1 MLHIKNVCT
10 PYKGNTNILHLYL
23 YIIDNLIQCGINIV
37 PINLG
42 SLKKTLNINETNSYR
57 KFINT
62 SYYIMTMKYVI
73 DSEDKIYEIVCINY
87 NDRNNPDCSYQVN
100 NKPSNDNDQ
109 VLIVNVKILNI
120 YKTNQYIFCNKY
132 YFDTLYSDRY
142 EILINKS

>member
-1 MLHIKNVCT
+1 MKETFLKWGVIM
-10 PYKGNTNILHLYL
+10 NIED
-23 YIIDNLIQCGINIV
+23 IIDNLIQCGINIV

-42 SLKKTLNINETNSYR
+42 SLKRTLNINETSYH

-62 SYYIMTMKYVI
+62 SYYIITMKYIV
-73 DSEDKIYEIVCINY
+73 DSENKIYEIVCINY
-87 NDRNNPDCSYQVN
+87 NDRNNPDYSYQVN

-132 YFDTLYSDRY
+132 YFDTVYSDRY

>member
-1 MLHIKNVCT
+1 M
-10 PYKGNTNILHLYL
+10 NIED
-23 YIIDNLIQCGINIV
+23 IIDNLIQCGINIV

-73 DSEDKIYEIVCINY
+73 DSEDKIYEIICINY

-100 NKPSNDNDQ
+100 NKPSSDNDQ

>member
-1 MLHIKNVCT
+1 MKIED
-10 PYKGNTNILHLYL
+10 
-23 YIIDNLIQCGINIV
+23 IIDNLIQCGINIV

-42 SLKKTLNINETNSYR
+42 SLKRTLNINEINSYR

>member
-1 MLHIKNVCT
+1 M
-10 PYKGNTNILHLYL
+10 NIED
-23 YIIDNLIQCGINIV
+23 IIDNLIQCGINIV

-42 SLKKTLNINETNSYR
+42 SLKRTLNINETNSYR

-62 SYYIMTMKYVI
+62 SYYIMTMKYFI
-73 DSEDKIYEIVCINY
+73 DTEDKMYEIVCINY

-120 YKTNQYIFCNKY
+120 YKSNQYIFCNKY
-132 YFDTLYSDRY
+132 YFDTMYSDKY

>member
-1 MLHIKNVCT
+1 MKETFLKWGVIM
-10 PYKGNTNILHLYL
+10 NIED
-23 YIIDNLIQCGINIV
+23 IIDNLIQCGINIV

-42 SLKKTLNINETNSYR
+42 SLKRTLNINETSYH

-62 SYYIMTMKYVI
+62 SYYIITMKYIV
-73 DSEDKIYEIVCINY
+73 DSENKIYEIVCINY
-87 NDRNNPDCSYQVN
+87 NDRNNPDYSYQVN

-120 YKTNQYIFCNKY
+120 YKTNQYIFCNKH

>member
-1 MLHIKNVCT
+1 M
-10 PYKGNTNILHLYL
+10 NIED
-23 YIIDNLIQCGINIV
+23 IIDNLIQCGINIV

-73 DSEDKIYEIVCINY
+73 DSKDKIYEIVCINY
-87 NDRNNPDCSYQVN
+87 NDRNNPDHSYQVN

-132 YFDTLYSDRY
+132 YFDTLYSDKY

>member
-1 MLHIKNVCT
+1 M
-10 PYKGNTNILHLYL
+10 NIED
-23 YIIDNLIQCGINIV
+23 IIDNLIQCGINIV

-42 SLKKTLNINETNSYR
+42 SLKRTLNINETGSYR

-62 SYYIMTMKYVI
+62 SYYTITMKYIV
-73 DSEDKIYEIVCINY
+73 DSEDKMYEIVCINY
-87 NDRNNPDCSYQVN
+87 NDRNNPDYSYQVN

-132 YFDTLYSDRY
+132 YFDTMYSDRY
-142 EILINKS
+142 EILINKP

>member
-1 MLHIKNVCT
+1 M
-10 PYKGNTNILHLYL
+10 NIED
-23 YIIDNLIQCGINIV
+23 IIDNLIQCGINIV

-42 SLKKTLNINETNSYR
+42 SLKRTLNINEIGSYR

-62 SYYIMTMKYVI
+62 SYYIMTMKYFI
-73 DSEDKIYEIVCINY
+73 DTEDKIYEIVCINY
-87 NDRNNPDCSYQVN
+87 NDRNNPDYSHGLYK
-100 NKPSNDNDQ
+100 KPSSNDDQ

-132 YFDTLYSDRY
+132 YFDTLHSDRY

>member
-1 MLHIKNVCT
+1 M
-10 PYKGNTNILHLYL
+10 NIED
-23 YIIDNLIQCGINIV
+23 IIDNLIQCGINIV

-42 SLKKTLNINETNSYR
+42 SLKKTLNINEANSYR

>member
-1 MLHIKNVCT
+1 M
-10 PYKGNTNILHLYL
+10 NIED
-23 YIIDNLIQCGINIV
+23 IIDNLIQCGINIV

-42 SLKKTLNINETNSYR
+42 SLKRTLNINETNSYR

-73 DSEDKIYEIVCINY
+73 DSKDKIYEIVCINY

-132 YFDTLYSDRY
+132 YFDTLYSDKY

>member
-1 MLHIKNVCT
+1 M
-10 PYKGNTNILHLYL
+10 NIED
-23 YIIDNLIQCGINIV
+23 IIDNLIQCGINIV

-42 SLKKTLNINETNSYR
+42 SLKRTLNINETNSYR

-73 DSEDKIYEIVCINY
+73 DTEDKIYEIICINY

-100 NKPSNDNDQ
+100 NKPSNNNDQ

-132 YFDTLYSDRY
+132 YFDTLYSDKY

>member
-1 MLHIKNVCT
+1 MKIED
-10 PYKGNTNILHLYL
+10 
-23 YIIDNLIQCGINIV
+23 IIDNLIQCGINIV

-42 SLKKTLNINETNSYR
+42 SLKRTLNIIEINSYR

>member
-1 MLHIKNVCT
+1 M
-10 PYKGNTNILHLYL
+10 NIED
-23 YIIDNLIQCGINIV
+23 IIDNLIQCGINIV

-73 DSEDKIYEIVCINY
+73 DSEDKIYEIICINY

>member
-1 MLHIKNVCT
+1 M
-10 PYKGNTNILHLYL
+10 NIEN
-23 YIIDNLIQCGINIV
+23 IIDNLIQCGINIV

-42 SLKKTLNINETNSYR
+42 SLKRTLNINETNSYR

-73 DSEDKIYEIVCINY
+73 DTEDKIYEIICINY

>member
-1 MLHIKNVCT
+1 M
-10 PYKGNTNILHLYL
+10 NIED
-23 YIIDNLIQCGINIV
+23 IIDNLIQCGINIV

-42 SLKKTLNINETNSYR
+42 SLKKTLNINEANSYR

-73 DSEDKIYEIVCINY
+73 DTEDKIYEIVCINY
-87 NDRNNPDCSYQVN
+87 NDRNNPDHSYQVN

-132 YFDTLYSDRY
+132 YFDTLYSDKY

>member
-1 MLHIKNVCT
+1 MKIED
-10 PYKGNTNILHLYL
+10 
-23 YIIDNLIQCGINIV
+23 IIDNLIQCGINIV

-73 DSEDKIYEIVCINY
+73 DSEDKIYEIICINY
-87 NDRNNPDCSYQVN
+87 NDRNNPDCSYQVD

-132 YFDTLYSDRY
+132 YFDTLYSDKY

>member
-1 MLHIKNVCT
+1 MKIKD
-10 PYKGNTNILHLYL
+10 
-23 YIIDNLIQCGINIV
+23 IIDNLIQCGINIV

>member
-1 MLHIKNVCT
+1 M
-10 PYKGNTNILHLYL
+10 NIED
-23 YIIDNLIQCGINIV
+23 IIDNLIQCGINIV
-37 PINLG
+37 HINLV

-73 DSEDKIYEIVCINY
+73 DSEDKIYEIICINY

>member
-1 MLHIKNVCT
+1 M
-10 PYKGNTNILHLYL
+10 NIED
-23 YIIDNLIQCGINIV
+23 IIDNLIQCGINIV

-42 SLKKTLNINETNSYR
+42 SLKKTLNINEANSYR

-73 DSEDKIYEIVCINY
+73 DSEDKIYEIICINY

-132 YFDTLYSDRY
+132 YFDTLYSDKY

>member
-1 MLHIKNVCT
+1 M
-10 PYKGNTNILHLYL
+10 NIED
-23 YIIDNLIQCGINIV
+23 IIDNLIQCGINIV

-73 DSEDKIYEIVCINY
+73 DTEDKIYEIICINY

-109 VLIVNVKILNI
+109 VLIVNVKILNV

-132 YFDTLYSDRY
+132 YFDTLYSDKY
-142 EILINKS
+142 KILINKS

>member
-1 MLHIKNVCT
+1 MKIED
-10 PYKGNTNILHLYL
+10 
-23 YIIDNLIQCGINIV
+23 IIDNLIQCGINIV

-42 SLKKTLNINETNSYR
+42 SLKRTLNINETNSYR

-73 DSEDKIYEIVCINY
+73 DTEDKIYEIICINY

-120 YKTNQYIFCNKY
+120 YETNQYIFCNKY

>member
-1 MLHIKNVCT
+1 M
-10 PYKGNTNILHLYL
+10 NIEN
-23 YIIDNLIQCGINIV
+23 IIDNLIQCGINIV

-42 SLKKTLNINETNSYR
+42 SLKRTLNINETNSYR

-62 SYYIMTMKYVI
+62 SYYIMTMKYAI
-73 DSEDKIYEIVCINY
+73 DSKDKIYEIVCINY

-109 VLIVNVKILNI
+109 VLIVNVKILDI

-132 YFDTLYSDRY
+132 YFDTLYSDKY

>member
-1 MLHIKNVCT
+1 M
-10 PYKGNTNILHLYL
+10 NIED
-23 YIIDNLIQCGINIV
+23 IIDNLVQCGINIV

-73 DSEDKIYEIVCINY
+73 DSEDKIYEIICINY

-109 VLIVNVKILNI
+109 VLIINVKILNI

>member
-1 MLHIKNVCT
+1 M
-10 PYKGNTNILHLYL
+10 NIED
-23 YIIDNLIQCGINIV
+23 IIDNLIQCGINIV

-73 DSEDKIYEIVCINY
+73 DSEDKIYEIICINY

-109 VLIVNVKILNI
+109 VLIVNVKILNN

>member
-1 MLHIKNVCT
+1 MKIED
-10 PYKGNTNILHLYL
+10 
-23 YIIDNLIQCGINIV
+23 IIDNLIQCGINIV

-42 SLKKTLNINETNSYR
+42 SLKRTLNINETNSYR

-73 DSEDKIYEIVCINY
+73 DSEDKIYEIICINY

-100 NKPSNDNDQ
+100 NKLSNDNDQ

-120 YKTNQYIFCNKY
+120 YKSNQYIFCNKY

>member
-1 MLHIKNVCT
+1 MKIED
-10 PYKGNTNILHLYL
+10 
-23 YIIDNLIQCGINIV
+23 IIDNLIQCGINIV

-42 SLKKTLNINETNSYR
+42 SLKRTLNINETNSYR

>member
-1 MLHIKNVCT
+1 M
-10 PYKGNTNILHLYL
+10 NIED
-23 YIIDNLIQCGINIV
+23 IIDNLIQCGINIV

-73 DSEDKIYEIVCINY
+73 DTEDKIYEIICINY

-100 NKPSNDNDQ
+100 NKPSSDNDQ

>member
-1 MLHIKNVCT
+1 M
-10 PYKGNTNILHLYL
+10 NIED
-23 YIIDNLIQCGINIV
+23 IIDNLIQCGINIV

-42 SLKKTLNINETNSYR
+42 SLKRTLNINETGSYR

-62 SYYIMTMKYVI
+62 SYYIMTMKYFI
-73 DSEDKIYEIVCINY
+73 DTEDKMYEIVCINY
-87 NDRNNPDCSYQVN
+87 NDRNNPDYSYQVN

-132 YFDTLYSDRY
+132 YFDTMYSDRY
-142 EILINKS
+142 EILINKP

>member
-1 MLHIKNVCT
+1 M
-10 PYKGNTNILHLYL
+10 NIED
-23 YIIDNLIQCGINIV
+23 IIDNLIQCGINIV
-37 PINLG
+37 PINLR

-73 DSEDKIYEIVCINY
+73 DSKDKIYEIVCINY

>member
-1 MLHIKNVCT
+1 M
-10 PYKGNTNILHLYL
+10 NIED
-23 YIIDNLIQCGINIV
+23 IIDNLIQCGINIV

-73 DSEDKIYEIVCINY
+73 DSEDKIYEIICINY
-87 NDRNNPDCSYQVN
+87 NDRNNPDYSHGLYK
-100 NKPSNDNDQ
+100 KPSSNDDQ

-120 YKTNQYIFCNKY
+120 YKSNQYIFCNKY

>member
-1 MLHIKNVCT
+1 MKIEN
-10 PYKGNTNILHLYL
+10 
-23 YIIDNLIQCGINIV
+23 IIDNLIQCGINIV

-42 SLKKTLNINETNSYR
+42 SLKRTLNINETNSYR

-73 DSEDKIYEIVCINY
+73 DSEDKIYEIICINY

>member
-1 MLHIKNVCT
+1 M
-10 PYKGNTNILHLYL
+10 NIED
-23 YIIDNLIQCGINIV
+23 IIDNLIQCGINIV

-62 SYYIMTMKYVI
+62 SYYIMTMKYFI
-73 DSEDKIYEIVCINY
+73 DTEDKMYEIVCINY

-120 YKTNQYIFCNKY
+120 YKSNQYIFCNKY
-132 YFDTLYSDRY
+132 YFDTMYSDKY

>member
-1 MLHIKNVCT
+1 M
-10 PYKGNTNILHLYL
+10 NIED
-23 YIIDNLIQCGINIV
+23 IIDNLIQCGINIV

>member
-1 MLHIKNVCT
+1 MKIED
-10 PYKGNTNILHLYL
+10 
-23 YIIDNLIQCGINIV
+23 IIDNLIQCGINIV

-73 DSEDKIYEIVCINY
+73 DSEDKIYEIICINY

-132 YFDTLYSDRY
+132 YFDTLYSDKY